1 MEFKE
6 VQDLRKKADE
16 LLKVID
22 DETDWTLIVGKTLDL
37 LLLQDKYLGNCI
49 DTIGKDVADLRE
61 SHMQLIDQVS
71 RLQEEYMEANS
82 VSELVVGGK

>member
-22 DETDWTLIVGKTLDL
+22 EETDWTLIVGKTLDL
-37 LLLQDKYLGNCI
+37 LLQQDKYLGNCI
-49 DTIGKDVADLRE
+49 DIIGKDLISLRE
-61 SHMQLIDQVS
+61 SHLTLADQVS
-71 RLQEEYMEANS
+71 RLQEQYTEANS
-82 VSELVVGGK
+82 VSELVVGD